1 MVHTYSD
8 KNNPGTGLIGD
19 ILVSFKDCIATG
31 GLNIEEF
38 FVNQEYTRENY
49 FYIQL
54 GELYSLFRNI
64 IVLPREAE

>member
-31 GLNIEEF
+31 GLSIEEF
-38 FVNQEYTRENY
+38 FCKSRIYQRKIILIYSGGSYTLY
-49 FYIQL
+49 FVIY
-54 GELYSLFRNI
+54 NC
-64 IVLPREAE
+64 VA

>member
-1 MVHTYSD
+1 MAHTYSD

-38 FVNQEYTRENY
+38 FCKSRIYQRKLSLYTVGGD
-49 FYIQL
+49 I
-54 GELYSLFRNI
+54 LFI
-64 IVLPREAE
+64 S